1 MSSVSALSLDAEETV
16 HWTDHPRL
24 MLIVPDTMVGI
35 MLVVVGITVVLVPEI
50 VTPVL
55 SEEITPWFGV
65 LVLPGIALPAWS
77 YLVVVNTV
85 FVITDRALYVKR
97 GVFSKRV
104 DRIRHSR
111 VQNSSF
117 SQGYQEKI
125 LGYGTVSV
133 DTAGVSAAIRFYDI
147 DNPESVRER
156 IDAHASEASETE
168 IPGSIEQW
176 NAVLEEVQALRAALE
191 SN

>member
-24 MLIVPDTMVGI
+24 VLIIPDTVVGT
-35 MLVVVGITVVLVPEI
+35 MLMVVGITAILVPEI
-50 VTPVL
+50 ATPLL
-55 SEEITPWFGV
+55 SAEITPWLGV

-85 FVITDRALYVKR
+85 FVITDRALYVKQ
-97 GVFSKRV
+97 GVFRKRV

-117 SQGYQEKI
+117 SQGYREKI
-125 LGYGTVSV
+125 FGYGTVSV

-147 DNPESVRER
+147 DNPEAVRER
-156 IDAHASEASETE
+156 IDARASESGETG

-176 NAVLEEVQALRAALE
+176 NAVLEEVRALRAVVE
-191 SN
+191 SS